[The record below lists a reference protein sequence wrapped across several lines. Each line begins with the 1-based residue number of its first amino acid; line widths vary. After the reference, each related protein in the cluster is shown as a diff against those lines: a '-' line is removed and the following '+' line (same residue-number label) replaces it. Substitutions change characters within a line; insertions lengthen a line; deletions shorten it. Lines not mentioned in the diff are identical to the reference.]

1 MPAIS
6 VRAPAKSIL
15 VGEHAVVYN
24 RPAIAFPIN
33 QLQARTTITANVFGN
48 PDEIE
53 FHAPDINFHENYFA
67 LPKDHPYKIA
77 VSIIKKEADIDH
89 YPACNIQ
96 IQSKIPIA
104 SGMGSS
110 AAIAVAIIKGLSEFI
125 GLRLSNQRLADLA
138 YQLELQYHGN
148 PSGID
153 NTVIAF
159 NQPIFFIKEKGF
171 HTIFPKSDLT
181 LLIANSGIK
190 GKTKEAVMGVKA
202 RWKIDQKKYE
212 AIFDRIGQ
220 LVINA
225 EIAIKSG
232 DAINLGK
239 LMSENHQ
246 LLTEIGVSIPQLDT
260 MVEIALK
267 SGAFGAKLSG
277 GGLGGN
283 MITLA
288 PPNLI
293 ENIAENLRNA
303 GIQQILFE
311 KIYKV
316 ENE

>member
-33 QLQARTTITANVFGN
+33 QLQAKTTITAKVIGN

-53 FHAPDINFHENYFA
+53 FHAPDINFHEKFSD

-77 VSIIKKEADIDH
+77 VSIIKKEARIDH
-89 YPACNIQ
+89 YPSCSVQ
-96 IQSKIPIA
+96 INSKIPIA

-110 AAIAVAIIKGLSEFI
+110 AAIAVAIIKGLSQFI
-125 GLRLSNQRLADLA
+125 GLSLSKQRLADLA
-138 YQLELQYHGN
+138 YQLELHYHGT

-159 NQPIFFIKEKGF
+159 NQPILFNKEKGF
-171 HTIFPKSDLT
+171 HAIFPKSDLT
-181 LLIANSGIK
+181 ILIANSGIQ
-190 GKTKEAVMGVKA
+190 GNTKEAVLEVRAK
-202 RWKIDQKKYE
+202 WKIEQKKYE

-220 LVINA
+220 LVLNA
-225 EIAIKSG
+225 EIAINTG

-239 LMSENHQ
+239 IMSENHQ

-260 MVEIALK
+260 MVEIALS

-283 MITLA
+283 MIALA
-288 PPNLI
+288 PPELI
-293 ENIAENLRNA
+293 EKVAENLRKA
-303 GIQQILFE
+303 GIQQIFFE

>member
-33 QLQARTTITANVFGN
+33 QLQAKTTITANVKGN

-53 FHAPDINFHENYFA
+53 FHAPDINFHGKYIT
-67 LPKDHPYKIA
+67 LPNDHPYKIA
-77 VSIIKKEADIDH
+77 VSIIKKEAGIDH

-96 IQSKIPIA
+96 IQSTIPIA

-110 AAIAVAIIKGLSEFI
+110 AAIAVAIIKGLSQFI
-125 GLRLSNQRLADLA
+125 GLRLSKQRLADLA
-138 YQLELQYHGN
+138 YLLELQYHGT

-159 NQPIFFIKEKGF
+159 NQPIFFNKEKGF
-171 HTIFPKSDLT
+171 HIIFPKSDLT
-181 LLIANSGIK
+181 ILIANSGIQ

-212 AIFDRIGQ
+212 TKFDQIGL
-220 LVINA
+220 LVENA

-239 LMSENHQ
+239 IMNENHQ
-246 LLTEIGVSIPQLDT
+246 LLTEIGVSLPQLDT
-260 MVEIALK
+260 MVEIALT

-283 MITLA
+283 MIALA
-288 PPNLI
+288 SPNLL
-293 ENIAENLRNA
+293 ENIAENLRKA
-303 GIQQILFE
+303 GIKQILFE

>member
-33 QLQARTTITANVFGN
+33 QLHARTTITANVLGN

-53 FHAPDINFHENYFA
+53 FHAPDINFHEKYQA
-67 LPKDHPYKIA
+67 LSNDHPYKIA
-77 VSIIKKEADIDH
+77 VSIIKKEAGLDH
-89 YPACNIQ
+89 YPACNVQ
-96 IQSKIPIA
+96 IQSTIPIA

-125 GLRLSNQRLADLA
+125 GLQITKQRLADLA
-138 YQLELQYHGN
+138 YQLEMQYHGT

-181 LLIANSGIK
+181 ILIANSGIQ
-190 GKTKEAVMGVKA
+190 GNTKEAVQDVKTK
-202 RWKIDQKKYE
+202 WKVDQKKYE
-212 AIFDRIGQ
+212 AIFDHIGQ

-239 LMSENHQ
+239 LMSENHR
-246 LLTEIGVSIPQLDT
+246 LLAEIGVSIPQLDT

-283 MITLA
+283 MIALS
-288 PPNLI
+288 PPDLI
-293 ENIAENLRNA
+293 ENIAENLRKI
-303 GIQQILFE
+303 GIKQILIE

>member
-6 VRAPAKSIL
+6 GRAPAKSIL

-33 QLQARTTITANVFGN
+33 QLQAKTTITANVAGN

-53 FHAPDINFHENYFA
+53 FHAPDINFHGKYFA
-67 LPKDHPYKIA
+67 LPNDHPYKIA
-77 VSIIKKEADIDH
+77 VSIIKKEAGIDH
-89 YPACNIQ
+89 YPACKIH
-96 IQSKIPIA
+96 IQSKIPIS

-110 AAIAVAIIKGLSEFI
+110 AAIAVSIIKGLSQFI
-125 GLRLSNQRLADLA
+125 GLSLSKQRLADMA
-138 YQLELQYHGN
+138 YQLELQYHGT

-159 NQPIFFIKEKGF
+159 NQPILFNKEIGF
-171 HTIFPKSDLT
+171 RAIFPKSDLT
-181 LLIANSGIK
+181 ILIANSGIQ
-190 GKTKEAVMGVKA
+190 GNTKEAVLEVRAK
-202 RWKIDQKKYE
+202 WKIEQKKYE

-220 LVINA
+220 LVLNA
-225 EIAIKSG
+225 EIAINTG

-239 LMSENHQ
+239 IMSENHQ

-260 MVEIALK
+260 MVEIALS

-283 MITLA
+283 MIALA
-288 PPNLI
+288 PPELI
-293 ENIAENLRNA
+293 EKVAENLRKA
-303 GIQQILFE
+303 GIQQIFFE